1 MFFGYFSRFI
11 IAWKNAETQNEQ
23 RKKKMEAEARKQAAK
38 DNVSEKPAPTEKV
51 VVWSNTWIYIQC
63 TDPEPVPW
71 LTHGIKRQTAPGLL
85 DIM

>member
-38 DNVSEKPAPTEKV
+38 DNVAEKPAPTEKV
-51 VVWSNTWIYIQC
+51 RVYKTITQLNYRESIYN
-63 TDPEPVPW
+63 DLGYP
-71 LTHGIKRQTAPGLL
+71 LF
-85 DIM
+85 

>member
-38 DNVSEKPAPTEKV
+38 DNVPEKPAPTEKV
-51 VVWSNTWIYIQC
+51 RVYKNNNAAIL
-63 TDPEPVPW
+63 PGEPYFI
-71 LTHGIKRQTAPGLL
+71 LYFKLL
-85 DIM
+85 FNFSSFL